1 MHRKRAADPTAEK
14 VELVQRLYIQHL
26 AEIRGYMLAILPDSG
41 LVDDAVQETF
51 LAMVAR
57 ADDYE
62 SERSFK
68 LWAFGFARNKAMQA
82 ATKHRSKN
90 LPLDED
96 VLDVLT
102 ASDPDLAV
110 GGVEV
115 RMLHDCIAELAP
127 KARSIVEHRYQKGLQ
142 PHEVAEVIGW
152 SRGAV
157 RVALCRAKAFLRKC
171 VERKLA
177 AAGGPLT

>member
-1 MHRKRAADPTAEK
+1 MDARGPCLAEK
-14 VELVQRLYIQHL
+14 IELVQRLYIQHL
-26 AEIRGYMLAILPDSG
+26 PEIRGYMLAILPNHN

-62 SERSFK
+62 PERSFK

-82 ATKHRSKN
+82 ATKHRSKAM
-90 LPLDED
+90 PLEDD

-102 ASDPDLAV
+102 ASEPDLAI
-110 GGVEV
+110 GPAELAFL
-115 RMLHDCIAELAP
+115 RECIAKLAP
-127 KARSIVEHRYQKGLQ
+127 KARAIVEHRYQKGLQ

-157 RVALCRAKAFLRKC
+157 RVALCRARSALRKC
-171 VERKLA
+171 LEAKLKV
-177 AAGGPLT
+177 AGGP